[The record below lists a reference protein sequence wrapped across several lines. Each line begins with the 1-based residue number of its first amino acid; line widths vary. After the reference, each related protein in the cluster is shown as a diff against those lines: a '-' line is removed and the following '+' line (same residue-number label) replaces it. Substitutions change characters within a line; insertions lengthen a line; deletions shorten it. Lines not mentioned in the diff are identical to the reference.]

1 MDLNGISYY
10 IILTTL
16 LSASLLSQVCFRG
29 GLQQMAD
36 HTWSGKKHEKTTHV
50 ASNSQTSTVLPS
62 CANMYYLLVPQI
74 SEKQLKEPLVVP
86 GNCWNIMLVIHN
98 NCSNAKCEGID
109 IYTYTMILC
118 ASINIQPGLSH
129 KHQKA
134 TPSRPA
140 SRVKHLSSFTFC
152 LRVLQLERSCNVV
165 STMLKEKLHYSSTGS
180 MKYSP

>member
-1 MDLNGISYY
+1 
-10 IILTTL
+10 
-16 LSASLLSQVCFRG
+16 
-29 GLQQMAD
+29 MAD

-98 NCSNAKCEGID
+98 NCSNAKCERID

-134 TPSRPA
+134 TPSLSCQTSEQFHFLPQSASVGAQLQRRFNNVERKAALQFYWQHEVQSLNVLDKYTVHPS
-140 SRVKHLSSFTFC
+140 SRVSL
-152 LRVLQLERSCNVV
+152 
-165 STMLKEKLHYSSTGS
+165 
-180 MKYSP
+180 